1 MKTDERIAAFRA
13 AHVPG
18 RPLVMPNAWDAGSAR
33 VLAGV
38 GATALATTSSGH
50 ALTLG
55 RADGEV
61 TRDEALAH
69 ADALVAAVDVPVSA
83 DLEDGFGDDPAAVA
97 ETVRAAAGT
106 GLAGCSVEDWS
117 RDRACLYDADAAVA
131 RVAAAVAAARGTT
144 GLMITA
150 RAENLLRGGDDLDDT
165 IARLRA
171 FAAVGAD
178 VLYAPG
184 LRDLDAIARVVAA
197 VDRPVN
203 VLVVPGGPS
212 VPELAGVGVARVSVG
227 GSLAW
232 VAMGAAVAAVQELLG
247 PGTTGFLTETAR
259 ARAAARDALR

>member
-1 MKTDERIAAFRA
+1 MATAARIAAFRA

-33 VLAGV
+33 VMAGL
-38 GATALATTSSGH
+38 GAAALATTSSGH

-55 RADGEV
+55 RPDGAV
-61 TRDEALAH
+61 TRPEALAH
-69 ADALVAAVDVPVSA
+69 AAGLVAAVDVPVSA
-83 DLEDGFGDDPAAVA
+83 DLENGFGDEPEAVA
-97 ETVRAAAGT
+97 DTVRAAAAT

-117 RDRACLYDADAAVA
+117 RDGSGIYAADLAAA
-131 RVAAAVAAARGTT
+131 RVAAAVEAARQTT
-144 GLMITA
+144 GLVITA
-150 RAENLLRGGDDLDDT
+150 RAENLLRGVADLDDT

-171 FAAVGAD
+171 FAAAGAD

-184 LRDLDAIARVVAA
+184 LADLDAIARVVAA

-203 VLVVPGGPS
+203 VLVVPGGPT

-247 PGTTGFLTETAR
+247 SGTTGFLNAVGPAR
-259 ARAAARDALR
+259 TAARDALG